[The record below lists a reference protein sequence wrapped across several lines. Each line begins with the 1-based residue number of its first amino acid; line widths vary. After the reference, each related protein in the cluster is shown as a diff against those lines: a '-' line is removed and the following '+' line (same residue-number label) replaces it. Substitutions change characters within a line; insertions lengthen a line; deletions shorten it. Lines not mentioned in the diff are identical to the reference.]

1 MREKIDLTMTVFF
14 SFNNDSG
21 NETKEIRLENE
32 YRGIKFLLREKENVQ
47 RVTRQRPLDISEYQS
62 VEVIRRESD

>member
-21 NETKEIRLENE
+21 NETKEIRLEKE